1 MNKKG
6 MTLIEMLLVL
16 TLIGIL
22 LAIIVPSYQK
32 SIVRTKEAVLK
43 ENLFIIRDTLRKYY
57 LDKKKYPTALEE
69 LVTFRYIQ
77 DVPVDPFTGKKEWK
91 LVYDENVE
99 PDELDPEAG
108 EGIIDVKS
116 LSDETAQ
123 DGSKYSEW

>member
-116 LSDETAQ
+116 LSDKTAQ

>member
-1 MNKKG
+1 MNRKG
-6 MTLIEMLLVL
+6 MTLMEMLLVI

-22 LAIIVPSYQK
+22 VAIIVPSYQK
-32 SIVRTKEAVLK
+32 SIIRTKEAVLK
-43 ENLFIIRDTLRKYY
+43 ENLFVLRDTLRKYY

-69 LVTFRYIQ
+69 LVTFRYLQ
-77 DVPVDPFTGKKEWK
+77 EVPADPFTGKKEWK
-91 LVYDENVE
+91 LVFDEDSD

-116 LSDETAQ
+116 LSDKTAI